1 MYFYLK
7 YIILIENLYKI
18 LFNKLKSVLLKMI
31 YLETNSYLLKIKHM
45 FIEEI
50 LKELFQKDIYFG

>member
-50 LKELFQKDIYFG
+50 LK